1 MPARS
6 QASVRQLKV
15 LCESYLIAQLKL
27 FSCTAQLTVPCIA
40 SCPLLL
46 QAALAEL
53 NGLLLSLAVPAV
65 LNSLLLHF
73 SVLHS
78 LHLFHR
84 VLFRSRRTSEQVRRP
99 HSTMMMV
106 ASFCLVLLA

>member
-6 QASVRQLKV
+6 QAIVLQLKV
-15 LCESYLIAQLKL
+15 LCASYLIAQLKL

-53 NGLLLSLAVPAV
+53 NGLLLPLAVPAV

-73 SVLHS
+73 EVLNS
-78 LHLFHR
+78 L
-84 VLFRSRRTSEQVRRP
+84 
-99 HSTMMMV
+99 
-106 ASFCLVLLA
+106 LLHPT